1 MGSGGRINGITSDFV
16 YSIRR
21 PDGGIVSRE
30 PISGVYNGYFWI
42 KFNPPRK
49 ITENRMQLIFTQTN
63 GGYSVTG
70 SGSNRLG
77 PYQLQGTYNPD
88 TQEMTCIKVY
98 KVDTTKPK
106 RVDPP
111 TVPRSSSRLVEA
123 SPLSSL
129 VPQFGERHPLHRS
142 LGCPRVL
149 PTAPE
154 ADAPQVGETLHAARG
169 PRGAPHPRLL

>member
-21 PDGGIVSRE
+21 PDGGVVSRE
-30 PISGVYNGYFWI
+30 PLSGAYNGYFWI

-49 ITENRMQLIFTQTN
+49 ITENRMQLIFTQAN
-63 GGYSVTG
+63 GVYTVTG

-88 TQEMTCIKVY
+88 TQEMTCVKVY

-106 RVDPP
+106 RVEPP
-111 TVPRSSSRLVEA
+111 AVPRSSSRLVVA
-123 SPLSSL
+123 SSPSSL
-129 VPQFGERHPLHRS
+129 VPSPGE
-142 LGCPRVL
+142 
-149 PTAPE
+149 
-154 ADAPQVGETLHAARG
+154 
-169 PRGAPHPRLL
+169 